1 MILTM
6 QTDGTGSILL
16 GMAIFVSGFLTSV
29 WVGVGVM
36 TYPSSVPLTVHGM
49 SYVIS
54 KHLMDE
60 ITFTHYYVLYHLSLV
75 NLMGDAGKLL
85 LFAFCKRRK
94 ILRKEKCSTQGHIKE
109 RA

>member
-1 MILTM
+1 MGGGGGYDL
-6 QTDGTGSILL
+6 
-16 GMAIFVSGFLTSV
+16 FLTSL

-75 NLMGDAGKLL
+75 NLMGDARKLI
-85 LFAFCKRRK
+85 LFALCKRRK